1 MRWYFQKFVENTI
14 CQMAPSSFELTKMI
28 LLGERLL
35 AFSIVKP
42 NKAGTDEELNEIGMA
57 DLPAYVLDAPNSPAN
72 PNLM

>member
-1 MRWYFQKFVENTI
+1 MVFQKFVENTI

-35 AFSIVKP
+35 VFSIVKP

>member
-1 MRWYFQKFVENTI
+1 MVFQEFVENTI

-28 LLGERLL
+28 LFGERLL

>member
-1 MRWYFQKFVENTI
+1 MVFQKFVENTI

-72 PNLM
+72 PDLM

>member
-1 MRWYFQKFVENTI
+1 MVFQKFVENTI

-42 NKAGTDEELNEIGMA
+42 NKAGTDEELNEIGME

>member
-1 MRWYFQKFVENTI
+1 MVFQIFVENTI

-35 AFSIVKP
+35 AFSIGKP

-72 PNLM
+72 PDLM

>member
-1 MRWYFQKFVENTI
+1 MVFQEFVENTI

-35 AFSIVKP
+35 AFSIVKT

>member
-1 MRWYFQKFVENTI
+1 MVFQKFVENTI

-42 NKAGTDEELNEIGMA
+42 NKAGTDTDEELNEIGMA

>member
-1 MRWYFQKFVENTI
+1 MVFQKFVENTI

-28 LLGERLL
+28 LLGEILL

-57 DLPAYVLDAPNSPAN
+57 DLPAYELDTPNSPAN
-72 PNLM
+72 PDLM